1 MTDHG
6 HDLPCHGKRR
16 YATGAKARAS
26 VTTIRRRG
34 RGSPEP
40 KPARAYPC
48 PDCHG
53 WHLTSSLTTDRRI
66 R

>member
-1 MTDHG
+1 MSDH
-6 HDLPCHGKRR
+6 LPCHDKRR
-16 YATGAKARAS
+16 YATGAKARAAT
-26 VTTIRRRG
+26 TTIRTRG
-34 RGSPEP
+34 RGPSRNEA